1 MSTATTMTTLLRR
14 SDAPLYYI
22 HVGPDCADFVQRMTR
37 AHCFDME
44 VVLHAPRSPMSESGL
59 STYIQGLDCHVGKA
73 WFQGSWPQAVAIFGS
88 VLVESDVQTQPTRVE
103 STVWNDPS
111 YVGPSPII
119 GLETSVEDPTESS
132 EVESDGRVDVS
143 MVDDPLWEFVSPC
156 STRHASKS
164 VEIRAALVLRLG
176 KDRATQLLAKA
187 TATVARDG
195 EGRKNRVLRIGGQF
209 LKVKP
214 P

>member
-1 MSTATTMTTLLRR
+1 MATLLKR

-22 HVGPDCADFVQRMTR
+22 HVGSECADFVQWMTR
-37 AHCFDME
+37 AHCFEMK
-44 VVLHAPRSPMSESGL
+44 VVLQAPHSPMSESGL
-59 STYIQGLDCHVGKA
+59 SKYIQGLDCHAGKN
-73 WFQGSWPQAVAIFGS
+73 WFQCSWTQAVAIFGS
-88 VLVESDVQTQPTRVE
+88 VLVESDVQAKPARVE
-103 STVWNDPS
+103 STAWNDPCAEP
-111 YVGPSPII
+111 VPPII
-119 GLETSVEDPTESS
+119 METSVEDPTESS